1 MKSLLTSYKSLDILI
16 NPFFVNASC
25 SATSSIV
32 ELPLELHAVLV
43 VLAEVALAHQQ
54 LLLTDPGF
62 HLGIYFD
69 KNG

>member
-1 MKSLLTSYKSLDILI
+1 MDDPTCLEYLI
-16 NPFFVNASC
+16 NPLFVDASC
-25 SATSSIV
+25 STTAGVV
-32 ELPLELHAVLV
+32 ELALELHAVLV

-69 KNG
+69 KKG